1 MTQDYKAP
9 KTYTIT
15 LQPSEKTFVANANES
30 ILNAGIRNGLNLP
43 HSCRGGSCQ
52 SCKSKITLGEVTY
65 PNGRP
70 WSLSD
75 EDIEAKEC
83 LICLAHATSDCH
95 IFSKPIETPKD
106 IQVKRLPCR
115 IEKKELLCHDV
126 MALYLRLPKV
136 ETFMFLA
143 GQYID
148 ILLPD
153 GRRRSF
159 SIANPPHDSELI
171 EIHVRKVP
179 DGDFTNQVF
188 NALPERSLMRIEG
201 PIGGFFIRK
210 EQRRPIIMLGGGT
223 GIAPL
228 KGMLRDLLETDDDH
242 GIHLFWGVR
251 AVEDLYEHDWL
262 LDMASE
268 HSRFMYTPVL
278 SEVATQDNWKGR
290 TGWVHEAL
298 LEDYKELHPFDLYMA
313 GPPPMIE
320 SAKIA
325 FAKADLPDEQLYY
338 DSFEFGSDVL
348 TSPNKEE

>member
-1 MTQDYKAP
+1 MSNSKHF
-9 KTYTIT
+9 TIT
-15 LQPSEKTFVANANES
+15 LQPSGETYTVHDNET
-30 ILNAGIRNGLNLP
+30 ILDAGIRNGLNLP

-52 SCKSKITLGEVTY
+52 SCKSKITLGEFDY

-83 LICLAHATSDCH
+83 LICLAHAKSDCH
-95 IFSKPIETPKD
+95 VVTKPIETPKD

-126 MALYLRLPKV
+126 MALHLRLPRV
-136 ETFMFLA
+136 EKLNFLA

-148 ILLPD
+148 ILMAD

-159 SIANPPHDSELI
+159 SIANPPHDSDLI

-179 DGDFTNQVF
+179 DGNFTSQVF
-188 NALPERSLMRIEG
+188 DALPERSLMRIEG
-201 PIGGFFIRK
+201 PIGNFFIRK
-210 EQRRPIIMLGGGT
+210 EQRRPIIMLAGGT

-228 KGMLRDLLETDDDH
+228 KGMLRDLLESDDDH
-242 GIHLFWGVR
+242 GVHLFWGAR
-251 AVEDLYEHDWL
+251 SLQDLYLHDWL

-268 HSRFMYTPVL
+268 HTRFMYTPVL
-278 SEVATQDNWKGR
+278 SETKTEDYWKGR
-290 TGWVHEAL
+290 TGWVHDAV
-298 LEDYKELHPFDLYMA
+298 LEDYKELQPFDVYMA

-320 SAKIA
+320 AARKSFELAG
-325 FAKADLPDEQLYY
+325 LPESQLYF
-338 DSFEFGSDVL
+338 DSFEFGADVL
-348 TSPNKEE
+348 IKDLDM